1 MAAQTPGPEPPAAAE
16 WRHQPS
22 GAFVNSPHY
31 PENHCLGQSHLS
43 HLWEKR
49 ETRPHA
55 SRSHY
60 GAISP
65 WSRPPTPSPF
75 LTARDS
81 ASLSTSSES
90 GDEWLVYISSN
101 SVSTG
106 LKQILIAVERQHDG
120 GRGEGNECLRLKE
133 REQKKGR
140 RERKSC
146 SSLPPSPP
154 LPGPASAPPSSC
166 GRSTVI
172 DGLPSVKTCWK
183 DQVF

>member
-1 MAAQTPGPEPPAAAE
+1 MAAQKLGPEPPAAVE

-60 GAISP
+60 GPISP

-75 LTARDS
+75 LTAQDS

-90 GDEWLVYISSN
+90 EDEWLVYISSN

-106 LKQILIAVERQHDG
+106 LKQILIAVERQHE
-120 GRGEGNECLRLKE
+120 GEGEWGMRVKDWRREKGKNGEKE
-133 REQKKGR
+133 RVVLLFHLHLSFLVQHQHHHHH
-140 RERKSC
+140 
-146 SSLPPSPP
+146 
-154 LPGPASAPPSSC
+154 
-166 GRSTVI
+166 VV
-172 DGLPSVKTCWK
+172 GL
-183 DQVF
+183 Q

>member
-16 WRHQPS
+16 WRRQPS

-60 GAISP
+60 GPISP
-65 WSRPPTPSPF
+65 RSRPPTPSPF
-75 LTARDS
+75 LTAQDS

-90 GDEWLVYISSN
+90 EDEWLVYISSN

-106 LKQILIAVERQHDG
+106 LKQILIAVERQREG
-120 GRGEGNECLRLKE
+120 GKGSGE
-133 REQKKGR
+133 RESKIEG
-140 RERKSC
+140 ERKEKGEERKRELFF
-146 SSLPPSPP
+146 SSTFTSPSW
-154 LPGPASAPPSSC
+154 SSI
-166 GRSTVI
+166 STI
-172 DGLPSVKTCWK
+172 IIIMW
-183 DQVF
+183 